1 MCQTVD
7 CLCPACH
14 PHEDKEV
21 HIELELNLRPQAHT
35 NTKGMGPLDVES
47 NSKTEDAL
55 MLQDTTSLERPAV
68 RRQACAKAY
77 GCFRRRPKS
86 SKHQLGVWPTKV
98 APEGAPA
105 KTQLK
110 HQRSIRTN
118 PNKTKYSA
126 NKIFQAW

>member
-1 MCQTVD
+1 MCLSVLLQWQWLDLVDIVLVANAPGAIIIPLTQGMCQTVD

-21 HIELELNLRPQAHT
+21 HIELALNLQPQAHT

-68 RRQACAKAY
+68 RRQACAKAC
-77 GCFRRRPKS
+77 GCFRRHPES
-86 SKHQLGVWPTKV
+86 SKHQLGV
-98 APEGAPA
+98 
-105 KTQLK
+105 
-110 HQRSIRTN
+110 
-118 PNKTKYSA
+118 
-126 NKIFQAW
+126 